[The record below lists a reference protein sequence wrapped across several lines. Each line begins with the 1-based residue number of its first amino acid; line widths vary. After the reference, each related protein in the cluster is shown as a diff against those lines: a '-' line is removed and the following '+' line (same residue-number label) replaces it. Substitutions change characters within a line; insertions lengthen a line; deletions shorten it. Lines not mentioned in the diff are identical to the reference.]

1 METPVMPDPAAENPG
16 SAIDTPATLSP
27 SPPPTLSSSPKLLPP
42 ALRPG
47 ATIALISPSAR
58 LNDVFSTRLHR
69 AVAHLSQLGYTVQVI
84 YTPLPPNTS
93 IRDSALHRAA
103 EIHRAFLSPGISAIV
118 CTIGGLS
125 ANELLPHLDYALIR
139 AHAKI
144 FCGYS
149 DVTLLHYALYV
160 AAGLRT
166 FYGPA
171 ALPQWGESPE
181 PLALSKE
188 HFLHVAKTTSNEVGQ
203 LPRSEQWTDEFV
215 DWATAAEAARPRT
228 LRPNRGWHWL
238 RAGRARGLVFGG
250 CLPSV
255 LQLGA
260 TPWDLPSY
268 GGVVLLL
275 ELPEGQEPDQATPV
289 EVARSGLADLA
300 NRGVFDQI
308 AGLVLGRP
316 FMYTDEMGGEWK
328 RCVLELCEGDGRTFP
343 ILADVDVGHTDP
355 MVTVPL
361 GALCEMDSATDRWAI
376 VEPSVV

>member
-1 METPVMPDPAAENPG
+1 MPDPEAGNPG

-58 LNDVFSTRLHR
+58 LNDVLSTRLHR
-69 AVAHLSQLGYTVQVI
+69 AVAHLSQLGYTVEVI

-171 ALPQWGESPE
+171 ALPQWGEYPE
-181 PLALSKE
+181 PLALSSE

-203 LPRSEQWTDEFV
+203 LPRSEQWTDDFV
-215 DWATAAEAARPRT
+215 DWTT
-228 LRPNRGWHWL
+228 
-238 RAGRARGLVFGG
+238 
-250 CLPSV
+250 V

-289 EVARSGLADLA
+289 ESARSGLADLA
-300 NRGVFDQI
+300 NRGVFDRI

-328 RCVLELCEGDGRTFP
+328 RCVLELCEGEGRTFP